1 MTTEFLLQARLTLEA
16 LLMQWR
22 KKMSDQ
28 NKKAQ
33 ENFRRNYDSVFSPTR
48 FKDRVD
54 LGLSPST
61 DVTWVDMRIKRE
73 EIEDE
78 QADDNR

>member
-78 QADDNR
+78 QADERG

>member
-1 MTTEFLLQARLTLEA
+1 ML
-16 LLMQWR
+16 
-22 KKMSDQ
+22 DQ
-28 NKKAQ
+28 NEKAQ

>member
-1 MTTEFLLQARLTLEA
+1 
-16 LLMQWR
+16 
-22 KKMSDQ
+22 MSDQ

-61 DVTWVDMRIKRE
+61 DVSWVDMRRDKLKE
-73 EIEDE
+73 TEDE

>member
-1 MTTEFLLQARLTLEA
+1 
-16 LLMQWR
+16 MQWR
-22 KKMSDQ
+22 KRMSDQ

>member
-1 MTTEFLLQARLTLEA
+1 ML
-16 LLMQWR
+16 
-22 KKMSDQ
+22 DQ
-28 NKKAQ
+28 NEKAQ
-33 ENFRRNYDSVFSPTR
+33 ENFRRNYDSVFSPKR

-61 DVTWVDMRIKRE
+61 DVSWVDMRDKPK

-78 QADDNR
+78 QADERG

>member
-1 MTTEFLLQARLTLEA
+1 
-16 LLMQWR
+16 
-22 KKMSDQ
+22 MSDQ

-61 DVTWVDMRIKRE
+61 DVSWVDMRDKPK
-73 EIEDE
+73 EIE
-78 QADDNR
+78 